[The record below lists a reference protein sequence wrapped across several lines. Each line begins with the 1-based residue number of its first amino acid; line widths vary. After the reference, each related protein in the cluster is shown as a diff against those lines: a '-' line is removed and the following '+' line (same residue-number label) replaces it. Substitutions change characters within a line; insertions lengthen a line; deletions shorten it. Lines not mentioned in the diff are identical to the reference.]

1 MTLNGTLA
9 ETIVSAL
16 STDTQFSD
24 ITFVVAYENEI
35 KPTPIEKPIVAI
47 SVKQCEI
54 GEKLQ
59 ETLETGEITAIINEF
74 LSIIEPN
81 EAKIFVRRYFYS
93 EAVGD
98 IAKVYGIKENKVSKI
113 LLKTRK
119 TLRTYLAERGIHV

>member
-59 ETLETGEITAIINEF
+59 ETLETGEITVTNKRNALNFKCRHIS
-74 LSIIEPN
+74 SIFHGW
-81 EAKIFVRRYFYS
+81 KC
-93 EAVGD
+93 
-98 IAKVYGIKENKVSKI
+98 
-113 LLKTRK
+113 
-119 TLRTYLAERGIHV
+119 RTQDF